1 MAKKKNDKFKDDPV
15 CNQIVN
21 KWGDLIQ
28 EGDKVL
34 ADLSNHKVIP
44 VSPSLDIALGGG
56 IREGN
61 VVIMTGDPKTGKTVT
76 ALSFAA
82 QAQKHGKKVFYFDV
96 EGRLTKHHLDAI
108 KGLKPDE
115 MKIVATSES
124 KPVISAEEY
133 LNTLEALIKQQDDLV
148 TIVDSTSNMLPQD
161 ELDGEIRTGIRN
173 ALPRLLAQFF
183 KRISGDVAR
192 RGAICIFIT
201 HNIANT
207 GGSRFSPSKM
217 SDGGNMLQYQAG
229 TNMVIT
235 HRGKWE
241 SSSGTDIGQVAHWK
255 IKTSAAGG
263 IPNSLADGWIKY
275 GVGIDHVQEIAQ
287 IGSELTLIKKAGAW
301 YTISVA
307 LDNLDN
313 PIVQKI
319 LKDNEV
325 GDDTE
330 TIEKFFKFQGKQNLT
345 EFLEQNDDLTQF
357 IYDEIKE
364 MMLG

>member
-1 MAKKKNDKFKDDPV
+1 MAKKKNEKFKDDPV

-28 EGDKVL
+28 EGNKVL
-34 ADLSNHKVIP
+34 EDLSNHKIIP

-82 QAQKHGKKVFYFDV
+82 QAQKYGKKVFYFDV
-96 EGRLTKHHLDAI
+96 EGRLTKHHLDSI
-108 KGLKPDE
+108 KGLDPNGVKV
-115 MKIVATSES
+115 ITTSES

-133 LNTLEALIKQQDDLV
+133 LNTLETLVKQQDDLV

-241 SSSGTDIGQVAHWK
+241 SSSGNDIGQVAHWK

-263 IPNSLADGWIKY
+263 IPNSLADSWIKY

-287 IGSELTLIKKAGAW
+287 IASELSLIKKAGAW
-301 YTISVA
+301 YTISTGINNA
-307 LDNLDN
+307 DN
-313 PIVQKI
+313 PIIKNI
-319 LKDNEV
+319 LTKNDV
-325 GDDTE
+325 KDDTE
-330 TIEKFFKFQGKQNLT
+330 SIEKFFKFQGMQNLT
-345 EFLEQNDDLTQF
+345 EFLENNQEVCDF
-357 IYDEIKE
+357 IYEEVKD
-364 MMLG
+364 MMLE